1 MYNKIKK
8 MRDERLMT
16 QEELAEKSGISRTTI
31 SDLENQKVMNIT
43 AETMKKIAV
52 DGLDSSIP
60 EVFFNE

>member
-8 MRDERLMT
+8 IREDKFMT
-16 QEELAEKSGISRTTI
+16 QKELAEKSGISRTTI
-31 SDLENQKVMNIT
+31 SDLEKQKVMNIT
-43 AETMKKIAV
+43 TATMRKIAV